1 MRSLTPTVV
10 LVLLILALG
19 AQAGRKASI
28 EREVAPGVIAAF
40 KHKVVIEEETWPSAL
55 SQTRAGRE
63 CIRLE
68 SRGGFRLHTRIREN
82 PDDYV
87 MCVVYVEDGGR
98 LELCDDCRFVFRY
111 GDREVSSKE
120 MLLTD
125 SILEKR
131 VFSTL
136 DSKVVLTAESPA
148 YAKVRSGGYLV
159 AVRFEEGSLRGSD
172 GWVPDSFELR
182 RR

>member
-1 MRSLTPTVV
+1 MRSLAVTVV
-10 LVLLILALG
+10 LVMLLLALG
-19 AQAGRKASI
+19 AQAGRRQSI

-40 KHKVVIEEETWPSAL
+40 KHKVEIVDETWPSSL

-68 SRGGFRLHTRIREN
+68 ARGGFRLHVRIREN

-87 MCVVYVEDGGR
+87 MCVVYVRDGGR
-98 LELCDDCRFVFRY
+98 LELCDDCEFVFRY
-111 GDREVSSKE
+111 GDREVVSKE

-125 SILEKR
+125 SVLEKR
-131 VFSTL
+131 VYST
-136 DSKVVLTAESPA
+136 DETPVVLTEKSSA

-159 AVRFEEGSLRGSD
+159 AVRFEEGALRGED
-172 GWVPDSFELR
+172 GWVPDAFELR

>member
-1 MRSLTPTVV
+1 MRALSATVI

-19 AQAGRKASI
+19 AQAGRKQCI

-40 KHKVVIEEETWPSAL
+40 KHKVEIVEETWPSVL

-68 SRGGFRLHTRIREN
+68 SRGGFRLHTWIREN

-98 LELCDDCRFVFRY
+98 LELCDDCEFVFRY
-111 GDREVSSKE
+111 GDREVVSKE

-136 DSKVVLTAESPA
+136 QSPVVLTEESA
-148 YAKVRSGGYLV
+148 SYAKVRSGGYLV
-159 AVRFEEGSLRGSD
+159 AVRFDQGALGHDARGQ
-172 GWVPDSFELR
+172 
-182 RR
+182 

>member
-1 MRSLTPTVV
+1 MKSLALTAIVV
-10 LVLLILALG
+10 MLILALT
-19 AQAGRKASI
+19 AQAGRKQSI

-40 KHKVVIEEETWPSAL
+40 KHKVEIVEETWPSHL

-63 CIRLE
+63 LIRLE
-68 SRGGFRLHTRIREN
+68 SRGGFRLHARIREN

-98 LELCDDCRFVFRY
+98 LELCDDCYFVFRY
-111 GDREVSSKE
+111 GDREIRSTE

-125 SILEKR
+125 SVLEKR

-136 DSKVVLTAESPA
+136 ESPVVLTEKSAS

-159 AVRFEEGSLRGSD
+159 AVRFDEGSLNGGD
-172 GWVPDSFELR
+172 GWVPDTFELR
-182 RR
+182 RG

>member
-1 MRSLTPTVV
+1 MRTLAVTVI

-19 AQAGRKASI
+19 AQAGRKQCI

-40 KHKVVIEEETWPSAL
+40 KHKVEIVEETWPSVL

-98 LELCDDCRFVFRY
+98 LELCDDCRFVFTY
-111 GDREVSSKE
+111 GEREVTSKE

-125 SILEKR
+125 SVLEKR
-131 VFSTL
+131 VFSTC
-136 DSKVVLTAESPA
+136 DSKIVLTEESGS
-148 YAKVRSGGYLV
+148 YARVRSGGYLV
-159 AVRFEEGSLRGSD
+159 AVRFDQGSLRGSD

-182 RR
+182 RG

>member
-1 MRSLTPTVV
+1 MRTLAVTAII
-10 LVLLILALG
+10 VLLFLALG
-19 AQAGRKASI
+19 AQAGRQESI
-28 EREVAPGVIAAF
+28 ERQVAPGVIAAF
-40 KHKVVIEEETWPSAL
+40 KHKVEIPEETWPSIL

-68 SRGGFRLHTRIREN
+68 SRGGFLLHVRIREN

-87 MCVVYVEDGGR
+87 MCVMYVDEGGR
-98 LELCDDCRFVFRY
+98 LELCDDCEFVFRY
-111 GDREVSSKE
+111 GDREVVSKE

-125 SILEKR
+125 SVFERR

-136 DSKVVLTAESPA
+136 ETPVVLTEESSH
-148 YAKVRSGGYLV
+148 YARVRSGGYLV
-159 AVRFEEGSLRGSD
+159 AVRFEQGALGGEN

-182 RR
+182 RG

>member
-1 MRSLTPTVV
+1 MKSLTMAVTVV
-10 LVLLILALG
+10 MLILALG
-19 AQAGRKASI
+19 AQAGRKQSI

-40 KHKVVIEEETWPSAL
+40 KHKVIIEEETWPSTL

-63 CIRLE
+63 LIRLE
-68 SRGGFRLHTRIREN
+68 SRGGFLLHARIREN

-87 MCVVYVEDGGR
+87 MCVVYIEDGGR

-111 GDREVSSKE
+111 GDKEVVSKE
-120 MLLTD
+120 LLLTD

-136 DSKVVLTAESPA
+136 ESRIVLTEESRS

-159 AVRFEEGSLRGSD
+159 AVRFDKGTLGGGD

-182 RR
+182 RG

>member
-1 MRSLTPTVV
+1 MKSLTLTVTV
-10 LVLLILALG
+10 LMMILALN
-19 AQAGRKASI
+19 AEAGRKQSI

-40 KHKVVIEEETWPSAL
+40 KHKVIIEEETWPSAL
-55 SQTRAGRE
+55 SETRAGRE

-68 SRGGFRLHTRIREN
+68 SRGGFLLHARIREN

-87 MCVVYVEDGGR
+87 MCVVYIEDGGS

-136 DSKVVLTAESPA
+136 ESRVVLTEESGS
-148 YAKVRSGGYLV
+148 YAKVKSGGYLV
-159 AVRFEEGSLRGSD
+159 AVRFDEGALDGRG

-182 RR
+182 RG

>member
-1 MRSLTPTVV
+1 MRTLAVTVI

-19 AQAGRKASI
+19 AQAGRKQCI

-40 KHKVVIEEETWPSAL
+40 KHKVEIVEETWPSAL

-98 LELCDDCRFVFRY
+98 LELCDDCRFVFTY
-111 GDREVSSKE
+111 GDREVSSTE

-125 SILEKR
+125 SIIEKR

-136 DSKVVLTAESPA
+136 ESRIVLTEESGS
-148 YAKVRSGGYLV
+148 YAKARSGGYLV
-159 AVRFEEGSLRGSD
+159 AVRFDQGSLRGSD

-182 RR
+182 RG

>member
-1 MRSLTPTVV
+1 MRTLAVTVV
-10 LVLLILALG
+10 LVLLTLALG
-19 AQAGRKASI
+19 AEAGRQQCI

-40 KHKVVIEEETWPSAL
+40 KHKVEIVEETWPSAL

-98 LELCDDCRFVFRY
+98 LELCDDCTFVFTY

-125 SILEKR
+125 SVLEKR
-131 VFSTL
+131 VFSTR
-136 DSKVVLTAESPA
+136 DSKIVLTEESGR

-159 AVRFEEGSLRGSD
+159 AVRFEQGSLRAGD

-182 RR
+182 RG